1 MTSIAY
7 SYSSIKQFQNC
18 PRQYHETKI
27 LKRAKSQPTEATRY
41 GELVHTA
48 FENYVK
54 DNTPLPEAFKNYQH
68 FVEPLTRL
76 TGEIQC
82 ELKLAI
88 RKDFTPCEFFAS
100 DVWFRGLPDL
110 LAINRQTGV
119 ARVVDYKTGK
129 SSRYADTTQLELMA
143 AMVMCHYPEIHT
155 VKGVL
160 LFVVANDIIKA
171 EFTRA
176 QLPTILSKWAGYA
189 GNVEDALENGVWNPK
204 ASGLCKFCPVSEAT
218 CEYR

>member
-1 MTSIAY
+1 MALAFSFSA
-7 SYSSIKQFQNC
+7 IKDFQNC
-18 PRQYHETKI
+18 PRKYHEVRI
-27 LKRAKSQPTEATRY
+27 LKKHKQEDTTATLY
-41 GELVHTA
+41 GTSVHLA

-54 DNTPLPEAFKNYQH
+54 DSTPLPETFKHYQH

-76 TGEIQC
+76 AGEIQC
-82 ELKLAI
+82 ELKLGI

-110 LAINRQTGV
+110 LAINRKTGV

-189 GNVEDALENGVWNPK
+189 GNVEDALENNVWNPK
-204 ASGLCKFCPVSEAT
+204 SSGLCGFCPVKS
-218 CEYR
+218 CEYHR